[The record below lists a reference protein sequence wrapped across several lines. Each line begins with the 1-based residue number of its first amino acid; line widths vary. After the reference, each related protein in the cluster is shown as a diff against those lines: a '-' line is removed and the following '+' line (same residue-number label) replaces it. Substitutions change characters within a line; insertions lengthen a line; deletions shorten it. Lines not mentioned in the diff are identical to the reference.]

1 MIFNSFYFV
10 LYFIPQG
17 TKRKVLVSEKLA
29 HPTALTID
37 FGMDNTIFWA
47 DHTLS
52 TIEMMKRDG
61 TGRTMVLRGD
71 TIDRPSALDVFES
84 TLYWISTGKGELRR
98 QDKFGR
104 GVMVRL
110 VKDIA
115 SPSSV
120 KGN

>member
-1 MIFNSFYFV
+1 M
-10 LYFIPQG
+10 
-17 TKRKVLVSEKLA
+17 SEKLA

-37 FGMDNTIFWA
+37 FGMDNTVYWA
-47 DHTLS
+47 DHSLS

-61 TGRTMVLRGD
+61 SGRATILRGD
-71 TIDRPSALDVFES
+71 SVDRPSALDVFES

-115 SPSSV
+115 VPSTV
-120 KGN
+120 KGNDRFHVD

>member
-1 MIFNSFYFV
+1 M
-10 LYFIPQG
+10 
-17 TKRKVLVSEKLA
+17 LV

-37 FGMDNTIFWA
+37 FAMENTIYWA
-47 DHTLS
+47 DHSLS

-61 TGRTMVLRGD
+61 SGRAVVVRGD
-71 TIDRPSALDVFES
+71 TVDRPSSIDVFES

-120 KGN
+120 KGTQRRNPATYTCSTFNILFKSNFSV

>member
-1 MIFNSFYFV
+1 MK
-10 LYFIPQG
+10 G
-17 TKRKVLVSEKLA
+17 TKRKILIVDGLI

-37 FGMDNTIFWA
+37 FTMENTIFWA
-47 DHTLS
+47 DHSLNS
-52 TIEMMKRDG
+52 IEMMKADG
-61 TGRTMVLRGD
+61 SGRTIVMRGD
-71 TIDRPSALDVFES
+71 TVDHPSSLDVFES
-84 TLYWISTGKGELRR
+84 SLYWISTGRGELRR

-120 KGN
+120 KGNNTSQE

>member
-1 MIFNSFYFV
+1 M
-10 LYFIPQG
+10 FISLTIG
-17 TKRKVLVSEKLA
+17 TKRKVLVSERLA
-29 HPTALTID
+29 HPTAVTVD
-37 FGMDNTIFWA
+37 FSMDNTIFWA

-61 TGRTMVLRGD
+61 TGRTVVLRGD
-71 TIDRPSALDVFES
+71 TVDRPSSLDVFES
-84 TLYWISTGKGELRR
+84 TLFWMSTGKGELRR

-120 KGN
+120 KGKIDFFQN